1 MHNRP
6 PIHPTIAALAT
17 PAGVG
22 GVAVVRISGPNARLV
37 GANLCPNLQV
47 AMPRMLVWGQFRDG
61 EDVLDDGLAVW
72 FKGPASFTGEDVVE
86 LHCHGG
92 RAVVEA
98 VLQAVLAHKGVRLAE
113 RGEFTRRAVESG
125 KMDLTA
131 AEGLADLIEAET
143 EAQRRQALRQLGGA
157 LGERFESWRSRI
169 LGVLA
174 QVEAGLDFPD
184 EELEILSDA
193 RLLDGFKQ
201 LLAEWDNALREEAGR
216 KVRDGLSLAI
226 LGAPNA
232 GKSTLLNALA
242 GREVA
247 IVSAIAGTT
256 RDVVRQVL
264 NLGGYAVEVADTAGL
279 RDKTEDTI
287 EREGMKRAR
296 KTAEAADIVVWV
308 ADAQTLKSTG
318 GLFSKKQPPTLATLP
333 PEGVMRAGAGLV
345 VLSHADKVD
354 HDLPKTLE
362 IEGLAYPT
370 LALNLCDEGA
380 AARLVA
386 ALTPMVSVQAGQA
399 EGAAYLTRQRHADA
413 LREASQ
419 KVGEAVRL
427 CVGAAAR
434 GDSAAELVAQ
444 ELREAAAAIGTVTGR
459 TTSEDVLDVV
469 FSTFCIGK

>member
-1 MHNRP
+1 MVQNH
-6 PIHPTIAALAT
+6 TIVALAT

-22 GVAVVRISGPNARLV
+22 GVAMVRISGPMARLV
-37 GANLCPNLQV
+37 GANICPSLQN
-47 AMPRMLVWGQFRDG
+47 AEPRVMVWGPFRDG
-61 EDVLDDGLAVW
+61 ADVLDDGLAVW

-92 RAVVEA
+92 RAVTEA
-98 VLQAVLAHKGVRLAE
+98 VLQAALAQVGVRLAE
-113 RGEFTRRAVESG
+113 RGEFTRRAVEHG

-131 AEGLADLIEAET
+131 AEGLADLIAAET

-169 LGVLA
+169 LALLA

-184 EELEILSDA
+184 EELEILSDT
-193 RLLDGFKQ
+193 RLMEGFRQ
-201 LLAEWDNALREEAGR
+201 LLSEWDEALREEAGR

-242 GREVA
+242 GRDVA
-247 IVSAIAGTT
+247 IVSDIAGTT

-279 RDKTEDTI
+279 RAETSDAI
-287 EREGMKRAR
+287 EREGMRRAQ
-296 KTAEAADIVVWV
+296 KTAEAADVVVWV
-308 ADAQTLKSTG
+308 ADAQTLKMG
-318 GLFSKKQPPTLATLP
+318 GLFSGKKMPELAVLP
-333 PEGVMRAGAGLV
+333 PAGVMEMGRGVV
-345 VLSHADKVD
+345 VLSHADTVA
-354 HDLPKTLE
+354 HDLPKTVI
-362 IEGLAYPT
+362 IEGQAYPT
-370 LALNLCDEGA
+370 LALDLRNEGA
-380 AARLVA
+380 AGRLVA
-386 ALTPMVSVQAGQA
+386 ALTPLVKAQAGQA
-399 EGAAYLTRQRHADA
+399 DGAAYLTRQRHTD
-413 LREASQ
+413 
-419 KVGEAVRL
+419 AVRSASHKVAEALKL
-427 CVGAAAR
+427 CVNAGAR

-444 ELREAAAAIGTVTGR
+444 ELREAAHAIGTVTGR